1 MILLKVSG
9 LAKSVYYYS
18 LSKTDKDEKN
28 KEILEKIKENIRQ
41 TQKTLF
47 ERKAKLDEPVV
58 VADNNGEP
66 IVVTAQEA
74 LKRLEAIAKK

>member
-1 MILLKVSG
+1 MS
-9 LAKSVYYYS
+9 
-18 LSKTDKDEKN
+18 EQE
-28 KEILEKIKENIRQ
+28 EIKLFERIKENIRQ

-66 IVVTAQEA
+66 LVVTAQEA

>member
-1 MILLKVSG
+1 MS
-9 LAKSVYYYS
+9 
-18 LSKTDKDEKN
+18 EQE
-28 KEILEKIKENIRQ
+28 EIKLFERIKENIRQ

-47 ERKAKLDEPVV
+47 ERKAKLEEPVV

>member
-1 MILLKVSG
+1 MS
-9 LAKSVYYYS
+9 
-18 LSKTDKDEKN
+18 EQE
-28 KEILEKIKENIRQ
+28 EIKLFERIKENIRQ

-58 VADNNGEP
+58 VADNNGQP

>member
-1 MILLKVSG
+1 MS
-9 LAKSVYYYS
+9 
-18 LSKTDKDEKN
+18 EQE
-28 KEILEKIKENIRQ
+28 EIKLFERIKENIRQ

-66 IVVTAQEA
+66 IAVTAQEA